1 MHVLWTLPSYINP
14 ALYLIYTLLHA
25 ATVVSCHIGSQVHKS
40 PGFDPGDLCTCD
52 PILSFSCFSKHATI
66 IVKLKNQG
74 VNWER
79 YFQLQVVGGCKL
91 NIEVR
96 ETVENVTVIWQES
109 RSMLRILFS
118 SHCHAARPPACSNAF
133 YPKHATLLLAVHSP
147 VPLQAF

>member
-40 PGFDPGDLCTCD
+40 PGSELQSSHSLVT
-52 PILSFSCFSKHATI
+52 SKHTTI
-66 IVKLKNQG
+66 IVKLKDQG

-133 YPKHATLLLAVHSP
+133 YPKHATLLLAVHSS